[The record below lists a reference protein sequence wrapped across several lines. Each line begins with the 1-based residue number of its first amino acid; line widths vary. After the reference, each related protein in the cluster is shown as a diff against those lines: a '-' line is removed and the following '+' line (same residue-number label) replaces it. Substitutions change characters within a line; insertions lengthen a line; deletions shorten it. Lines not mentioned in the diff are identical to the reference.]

1 VNKGGTTVKLNR
13 PLIRAIFIFILRKK
27 DEKMNL
33 FDDLKWRGLTYAMTD
48 PSIEQVL
55 NNEKVTFYL
64 GADPTADSL
73 HVGHLLAYL
82 VAKRLMIA
90 GHKPILVIGGGTGL
104 IGDPSFKNAERQ
116 LLTIETSLSNAAGIT
131 RQVQKLLP
139 NANVVNNYDW
149 LSSLNAIEFLRD
161 IGKNFNVSYMMSK
174 DSVKSRIENGISFT
188 EFSYQIIQAWDFE
201 HLYDKYHCTMQIGG
215 QDQWGNITS
224 GLELIRKV
232 HGADAKA
239 YGFTFPLVTK
249 ADGTK
254 FGKSESGA
262 VWLDPEKTSPY
273 DFYQYW
279 INTADEDVVTRL
291 KQFTFLSK
299 EDILSI
305 DNELLVHPEL
315 RNAQKILA
323 RELTELVH
331 GKKALD
337 EAEHIT
343 HALFSGSIETLTVE
357 EIEMGF
363 KDLLGLVVDNDQP
376 IIDLLINTH
385 LVQSKRE
392 ARELLQSGAISVN
405 GIKIADMNELIKK
418 DNAIG
423 GQYSVIRKGKKKYV
437 LVKHL

>member
-1 VNKGGTTVKLNR
+1 M
-13 PLIRAIFIFILRKK
+13 
-27 DEKMNL
+27 MNL
-33 FDDLKWRGLTYAMTD
+33 FEDLKWRGLVFDMTD
-48 PSIEQVL
+48 PSLVKSL
-55 NNEKVTFYL
+55 NEEKLTFYL

-82 VAKRLMIA
+82 VAKRLMLA

-104 IGDPSFKNAERQ
+104 IRDPSFKNTERQ

-131 RQVQKLLP
+131 KQVKHLLP
-139 NANVVNNYDW
+139 DAMIVNNYDW

-201 HLYDKYHCTMQIGG
+201 HLFDKYHCVLQIGG

-232 HGADAKA
+232 HGFDAKA
-239 YGFTFPLVTK
+239 FGFTFPLVTK

-262 VWLDPEKTSPY
+262 VWLDKDKTTPY
-273 DFYQYW
+273 EFYQYW
-279 INTADEDVVTRL
+279 INTADDDVIMRL

-299 EDILSI
+299 DQIEALEIEVKD
-305 DNELLVHPEL
+305 HPEL
-315 RNAQKILA
+315 RLAQKALA
-323 RELTELVH
+323 RELTTIVH
-331 GKKALD
+331 GISALA
-337 EAEHIT
+337 EAEKIT
-343 HALFSGSIETLTVE
+343 AALFTGAIEDLTLE

-363 KDLLGLVVDNDQP
+363 KEMQATEISADENV
-376 IIDLLINTH
+376 IDLLVKTQ

-392 ARELLQSGAISVN
+392 ARELLQSGAVSIN
-405 GIKIADMNELIKK
+405 GAKVTDLNTLVSKAS
-418 DNAIG
+418 AIG
-423 GQYSVIRKGKKKYV
+423 SQYTVLRKGKKKYA
-437 LVKHL
+437 LIKHI

>member
-1 VNKGGTTVKLNR
+1 
-13 PLIRAIFIFILRKK
+13 
-27 DEKMNL
+27 MNL
-33 FDDLKWRGLTYAMTD
+33 FEDLKWRGLTYAMTD
-48 PSIEQVL
+48 PVIEQVL
-55 NNEKVTFYL
+55 NNEQVTFYL

-131 RQVQKLLP
+131 KQVRKLLP
-139 NANVVNNYDW
+139 NATVVNNYDW

-201 HLYDKYHCTMQIGG
+201 HLFDTHNCVMQIGG

-232 HGADAKA
+232 HGAEAKA

-262 VWLDPEKTSPY
+262 VWLDPVKTSPY
-273 DFYQYW
+273 EFYQYW
-279 INTADEDVVTRL
+279 INTADEDVIMRL

-299 EDILSI
+299 EVIEALEVDLA
-305 DNELLVHPEL
+305 EHPEQ
-315 RNAQKILA
+315 RNAQKTLA

-331 GKKALD
+331 GKKALA

-343 HALFSGSIETLTVE
+343 QALFSGSVESLTAV

-363 KDLLGLVVDNDQP
+363 KDLLGFTTETDQP
-376 IIDLLINTH
+376 IIDLLLSTQ

-405 GIKIADMNELIKK
+405 GNKVTDMNSLVKKEEAIEL
-418 DNAIG
+418 
-423 GQYSVIRKGKKKYV
+423 QYSVIRKGKKKYV
-437 LVKHL
+437 LVKHI